1 MATTEKRDQL
11 DKFYDRLQTL
21 PALVGNLGLSIA
33 EAQRRLDQNY
43 IESLTAFTK
52 IVSRVIAG
60 PSPALTVADAA
71 ADAVPAAI
79 DQPTPAKAATAVSD
93 AAAKAADQIV
103 PPNQTARDVAQAAA
117 DQVAAAQNLATT
129 KLAAQSV
136 ADAAMKKAAEIIG
149 DAGTPAV
156 AQYLELFK
164 TIAPS
169 RYQFTETVVEVRAD
183 LRVASESELKLGAS
197 LGINKGIFSAAVNF
211 SYLKRSASDYQAAAA
226 LRSVIN
232 AIPADPGLMSDLL
245 ARAGTPI
252 SANFKADASFKA
264 MLEALNEMKELPPA
278 KP

>member
-1 MATTEKRDQL
+1 MANTEKRDQL

-52 IVSRVIAG
+52 IVSRVVAG
-60 PSPALTVADAA
+60 NPPFLAVADAA
-71 ADAVPAAI
+71 ADAVPGASDKATPKEAAAFVAAAA
-79 DQPTPAKAATAVSD
+79 DKAADPNNPDSKAVAKAAADQVVNAEKLATARLAALFVAD
-93 AAAKAADQIV
+93 AAAKAA
-103 PPNQTARDVAQAAA
+103 A
-117 DQVAAAQNLATT
+117 DLISKMAPLAVT
-129 KLAAQSV
+129 
-136 ADAAMKKAAEIIG
+136 
-149 DAGTPAV
+149 
-156 AQYLELFK
+156 QYLDLFK
-164 TIAPS
+164 AIAPS
-169 RYQFTETVVEVRAD
+169 HYQFTETVVEVRAD

-197 LGINKGIFSAAVNF
+197 LGITKGIFSAAVNF
-211 SYLKRSASDYQAAAA
+211 SYLKRSASDYQAAAS
-226 LRSVIN
+226 LRSVLN
-232 AIPADPGLMSDLL
+232 AIPADHGLLGDLL

>member
-60 PSPALTVADAA
+60 PSGALTVSDAA
-71 ADAVPAAI
+71 ADAVAAAI
-79 DQPTPAKAATAVSD
+79 EKPTPKDAATAVAKAATD
-93 AAAKAADQIV
+93 AAAGITPPDEGAQTVAKAA
-103 PPNQTARDVAQAAA
+103 T
-117 DQVAAAQNLATT
+117 DQVATAQNLATT

-136 ADAAMKKAAEIIG
+136 ADAAAKAAAKIIG
-149 DAGTPAV
+149 AAGTPAV
-156 AQYLELFK
+156 AQYLDLFK
-164 TIAPS
+164 AIAPS
-169 RYQFTETVVEVRAD
+169 HYQFTETVVEVRAD

-226 LRSVIN
+226 LRSVLN
-232 AIPADPGLMSDLL
+232 AIPADHGLMSDLL

>member
-52 IVSRVIAG
+52 IVSRVMAG
-60 PSPALTVADAA
+60 NSPALAVADAA
-71 ADAVPAAI
+71 ADAVIAASEKK
-79 DQPTPAKAATAVSD
+79 TAEEGATAVSK
-93 AAAKAADQIV
+93 AATDTANLTPNDVGAKAV
-103 PPNQTARDVAQAAA
+103 GQAAS
-117 DQVAAAQNLATT
+117 DQVATAKNLANA

-136 ADAAMKKAAEIIG
+136 AEAAAKKAAEVIG
-149 DAGTPAV
+149 AAGTANV
-156 AQYLELFK
+156 AQFLDLFK
-164 TIAPS
+164 AIAPS
-169 RYQFTETVVEVRAD
+169 HYQFTETVVEVRAD

-211 SYLKRSASDYQAAAA
+211 SYLKRSASDYQAAAS
-226 LRSVIN
+226 LRSVLN
-232 AIPADPGLMSDLL
+232 AIPADHGLLGDLL

-252 SANFKADASFKA
+252 TANFKADASFKA
-264 MLEALNEMKELPPA
+264 ILEALNEMKELPPA

>member
-60 PSPALTVADAA
+60 DIPAVAVGDAA
-71 ADAVPAAI
+71 VDEVIPAS
-79 DQPTPAKAATAVSD
+79 DEKTPPLAATRVSD
-93 AAAKAADQIV
+93 AAAKVAALTPAD
-103 PPNQTARDVAQAAA
+103 ADAQKVKKAAA
-117 DQVAAAQNLATT
+117 DAVADAGKLATP
-129 KLAAQSV
+129 KLAAQAV
-136 ADAAMKKAAEIIG
+136 ADAATKAVADIVKNI
-149 DAGTPAV
+149 GTPAV
-156 AQYLELFK
+156 GQFLDLFK
-164 TIAPS
+164 AIAPS
-169 RYQFTETVVEVRAD
+169 HYQFTETTVEVRAD

-226 LRSVIN
+226 LRSVLN
-232 AIPADPGLMSDLL
+232 AIPADHGLLSDLL

-252 SANFKADASFKA
+252 TANFKADASFKA

>member
-60 PSPALTVADAA
+60 DIPAVAVGDAAVDAVIPASDANTPPLAAQAVSEAAARVAALTPADADAQKVKKAAGDAVADAGKLATPKLAAQAVADAA
-71 ADAVPAAI
+71 TRA
-79 DQPTPAKAATAVSD
+79 
-93 AAAKAADQIV
+93 
-103 PPNQTARDVAQAAA
+103 
-117 DQVAAAQNLATT
+117 
-129 KLAAQSV
+129 V
-136 ADAAMKKAAEIIG
+136 ADIVKNI
-149 DAGTPAV
+149 GTPAV
-156 AQYLELFK
+156 GQFLDLFK
-164 TIAPS
+164 AIAPS
-169 RYQFTETVVEVRAD
+169 HYQFTETTVEVRAD
-183 LRVASESELKLGAS
+183 LRVASESELKIGAS

-226 LRSVIN
+226 LRSVLN
-232 AIPADPGLMSDLL
+232 AIPADHGLLSDLL

>member
-52 IVSRVIAG
+52 IVSRVTAG
-60 PSPALTVADAA
+60 NSPAVAVADAA
-71 ADAVPAAI
+71 ADVVPEASDLGTKQEAA
-79 DQPTPAKAATAVSD
+79 DKVANAAQAKADALNVQEAKDVAKAA
-93 AAAKAADQIV
+93 K
-103 PPNQTARDVAQAAA
+103 
-117 DQVAAAQNLATT
+117 DQVAAAIALGST

-136 ADAAMKKAAEIIG
+136 ADAAAKKAAAIIA
-149 DAGTPAV
+149 AGPPPSV
-156 AQYLELFK
+156 GQYLELFRA
-164 TIAPS
+164 IAPS
-169 RYQFTETVVEVRAD
+169 HYQFTETTIEVRAD

-197 LGINKGIFSAAVNF
+197 LGIDKGIFSAAVNF

-226 LRSVIN
+226 LHSVLH
-232 AIPADPGLMSDLL
+232 AIPADHALMNDLL

-252 SANFKADASFKA
+252 TANFRADASFKA
-264 MLEALNEMKELPPA
+264 MAEALNEMKELPAA